1 MSASGAQSESLARR
15 RDVSASTT
23 IISPGKPMFVLVTF
37 AVDAEF
43 APWREIRRF
52 RKVKLNEKHW
62 SGGADVYETQVGD
75 CCVWVSLTGMGIKSF
90 DFKSAL
96 CLRSAGLD
104 AIISSG
110 LSGALKRPYRVGQI
124 VVPKRVGTLRDA
136 KGLATDPALADLA
149 ERQGAT
155 LVDTLLTADR
165 IIETQEEKAR
175 LSQFADVVDME
186 SFHIVHEFS
195 LEAAPVTVI
204 RAISDAATEDL
215 PIDFSKVVTHTG
227 QLRAAPLI
235 KELVLQATKI
245 THLVRFAKQ
254 SREAAKNLVNFLDV
268 FLRALTPEL
277 IRGQVTTTTAT
288 AT

>member
-1 MSASGAQSESLARR
+1 MSASGARNESLARR
-15 RDVSASTT
+15 HDVSSSTT
-23 IISPGKPMFVLVTF
+23 TISSKPMFVLVTF

-43 APWREIRRF
+43 APWRQIRRF

-110 LSGALKRPYRVGQI
+110 LSGALRRPYRVGQI

-136 KGLATDPALADLA
+136 VGLATAAPLADLA

-155 LVDTLLTADR
+155 VVDTLLTSDR
-165 IIETQEEKAR
+165 IIDSQEEKAR
-175 LSQFADVVDME
+175 LAQFADAVDME

-204 RAISDAATEDL
+204 RAISDAANEDL
-215 PIDFSKVVTHTG
+215 PLDFSKVVTSTG
-227 QLRAAPLI
+227 QLKAAPLI
-235 KELVLQATKI
+235 KALVLRPTKI
-245 THLVRFAKQ
+245 PHLIRFARQ

-268 FLRALTPEL
+268 FLRALTPES
-277 IRGQVTTTTAT
+277 IRCEARATTAT
-288 AT
+288 

>member
-15 RDVSASTT
+15 RDVAASTT

-43 APWREIRRF
+43 TPWRKIRRF

-75 CCVWVSLTGMGIKSF
+75 CCVWVSLTGMGIKRF

-96 CLRSAGLD
+96 CLRSTGLD

-110 LSGALKRPYRVGQI
+110 LSGALKRSYRVGQI
-124 VVPKRVGTLRDA
+124 VVPKRVGTFSDA
-136 KGLATDPALADLA
+136 AGLATAATLADLA

-165 IIETQEEKAR
+165 IIDTRGEKAR
-175 LSQFADVVDME
+175 LSHFADVVDME

-204 RAISDAATEDL
+204 RAISDTADEDL
-215 PIDFSKVVTHTG
+215 PIDFSKVLTHTG
-227 QLRAAPLI
+227 RLRAAQLV
-235 KELVLQATKI
+235 KELVLHPTQI
-245 THLVRFAKQ
+245 PHLIRFAKQ

-277 IRGQVTTTTAT
+277 LRCQATTTTAI

>member
-1 MSASGAQSESLARR
+1 
-15 RDVSASTT
+15 
-23 IISPGKPMFVLVTF
+23 MFVLVTF

-75 CCVWVSLTGMGIKSF
+75 CCVWVILTGMGIKSF

-104 AIISSG
+104 AVISSG
-110 LSGALKRPYRVGQI
+110 LSGALKGPYRVGQI
-124 VVPKRVGTLRDA
+124 VVPKRVGTLSDA
-136 KGLATDPALADLA
+136 AGLSTAASLADLA

-155 LVDTLLTADR
+155 IIESLLTADR
-165 IIETQEEKAR
+165 IIDSQGEKAR
-175 LSQFADVVDME
+175 LAQFADAVDME

-204 RAISDAATEDL
+204 RAISDAAHEDL
-215 PIDFSKVVTHTG
+215 PLDFSKVVTNTG
-227 QLRAAPLI
+227 QLKVGPLI
-235 KELVLQATKI
+235 KELVLQPTAI
-245 THLVRFAKQ
+245 PDLVRFAKQ
-254 SREAAKNLVNFLDV
+254 SREAAKNLVHFLDV

-277 IRGQVTTTTAT
+277 IRCEARTAT
-288 AT
+288 T

>member
-1 MSASGAQSESLARR
+1 MAASS
-15 RDVSASTT
+15 STN
-23 IISPGKPMFVLVTF
+23 ISSSKPMFVLVTF

-43 APWREIRRF
+43 APWRAIRRF

-90 DFKSAL
+90 DFKSAT

-104 AIISSG
+104 AVISSG
-110 LSGALKRPYRVGQI
+110 LCGGLNTRYRVGQI
-124 VVPKRVGTLRDA
+124 VAPKRVGTMRDA
-136 KGLATDPALADLA
+136 AGLSTAHALADLA

-155 LVDTLLTADR
+155 IIETLLTSDR
-165 IIETQEEKAR
+165 IIDSQEEKAR
-175 LSQFADVVDME
+175 LSQFADAVDME

-204 RAISDAATEDL
+204 RAISDAANEDL
-215 PIDFSKVVTHTG
+215 PLDFSKVLTDTG
-227 QLRAAPLI
+227 QLKVAPLI
-235 KELVLQATKI
+235 KELVLRPTEI
-245 THLVRFAKQ
+245 PHLIRFAKQ

-277 IRGQVTTTTAT
+277 IHSEARVATT
-288 AT
+288 

>member
-1 MSASGAQSESLARR
+1 
-15 RDVSASTT
+15 
-23 IISPGKPMFVLVTF
+23 MFVLVTF

-75 CCVWVSLTGMGIKSF
+75 CCVWVSLTGMGSKSF

-110 LSGALKRPYRVGQI
+110 LCGGLNTRFRVGQI
-124 VVPKRVGTLRDA
+124 IAPKRVGTLQDSTGISTA
-136 KGLATDPALADLA
+136 PSLTDLA

-155 LVDTLLTADR
+155 VIEMMLSADR
-165 IIETQEEKAR
+165 IIDSQREKAR
-175 LSQFADVVDME
+175 LSQIADAVDME

-204 RAISDAATEDL
+204 RAISDAANEDL
-215 PIDFSKVVTHTG
+215 PIDFSKVVTSTG
-227 QLRAAPLI
+227 QLRAAQLI
-235 KELVLQATKI
+235 KELVLHPTRI
-245 THLVRFAKQ
+245 PHLIRFAKQ
-254 SREAAKNLVNFLDV
+254 SRGAAKNLVNFLDV

-277 IRGQVTTTTAT
+277 IRCQATTKTAT

>member
-1 MSASGAQSESLARR
+1 
-15 RDVSASTT
+15 
-23 IISPGKPMFVLVTF
+23 MFVLVTF

-43 APWREIRRF
+43 APWRAIRRF

-62 SGGADVYETQVGD
+62 SGGADVYETQVGN

-90 DFKSAL
+90 DFKSAT

-104 AIISSG
+104 AVISAG
-110 LSGALKRPYRVGQI
+110 LCGGLNTRYRVGQI
-124 VVPKRVGTLRDA
+124 VTPKRVGTMRDA
-136 KGLATDPALADLA
+136 AGLSTAHALGDLA

-155 LVDTLLTADR
+155 IIETLLTSDR
-165 IIETQEEKAR
+165 IIDSREEKAR
-175 LSQFADVVDME
+175 LSQFADAVDME

-204 RAISDAATEDL
+204 RAISDIATEDL
-215 PIDFSKVVTHTG
+215 PLDFSKVLTNTG
-227 QLRAAPLI
+227 QLKVAPLI
-235 KELVLQATKI
+235 KELVLRPTEI
-245 THLVRFAKQ
+245 PHLIRFAKQ

-277 IRGQVTTTTAT
+277 IHSEARAATT
-288 AT
+288 

>member
-1 MSASGAQSESLARR
+1 
-15 RDVSASTT
+15 
-23 IISPGKPMFVLVTF
+23 MFVLVTF

-90 DFKSAL
+90 DFKSAT

-110 LSGALKRPYRVGQI
+110 LCGGLNTRYRVGQI
-124 VVPKRVGTLRDA
+124 VAPRRVGTMQDTS
-136 KGLATDPALADLA
+136 GLSTAHALADLA

-155 LVDTLLTADR
+155 VIDTLLTADH
-165 IIETQEEKAR
+165 IIDSQAEKAR
-175 LSQFADVVDME
+175 LSQFADAVDME

-204 RAISDAATEDL
+204 RAVSDAANETL
-215 PIDFSKVVTHTG
+215 PLDFSKVLTNTG
-227 QLRAAPLI
+227 QVRVAPLL
-235 KELVLQATKI
+235 KELVLQPARI
-245 THLVRFAKQ
+245 PHLTRFAKQ
-254 SREAAKNLVNFLDV
+254 SRQAAKNLANFLDV
-268 FLRALTPEL
+268 FLRALTPEK
-277 IRGQVTTTTAT
+277 IQSEARTTAA

>member
-124 VVPKRVGTLRDA
+124 VVPKRVGTLHDVT
-136 KGLATDPALADLA
+136 GLATDSALADLA

-155 LVDTLLTADR
+155 LVDTLLTSDR
-165 IIETQEEKAR
+165 IIETQKEKAR

-204 RAISDAATEDL
+204 RAISDAANEDL

-235 KELVLQATKI
+235 KELVLQPTKI
-245 THLVRFAKQ
+245 PHLIRFAKQ

-268 FLRALTPEL
+268 FLHALTPEL

>member
-1 MSASGAQSESLARR
+1 
-15 RDVSASTT
+15 
-23 IISPGKPMFVLVTF
+23 MFVLVTF

-43 APWREIRRF
+43 APWRELRRF

-62 SGGADVYETQVGD
+62 SGGADVYESQVGD

-90 DFKSAL
+90 DFKSAT

-110 LSGALKRPYRVGQI
+110 LCGGLSTRYRVGQI
-124 VVPKRVGTLRDA
+124 VAPKRITTMQDPI
-136 KGLATDPALADLA
+136 GLATSATLADLA

-155 LVDTLLTADR
+155 IIEALLTSDR
-165 IIETQEEKAR
+165 IIDSEAEKAR
-175 LSQFADVVDME
+175 LSRVADAVDME

-204 RAISDAATEDL
+204 RSISDAANETL
-215 PIDFSKVVTHTG
+215 PLDFSKVLTPAGHVKV
-227 QLRAAPLI
+227 APLM
-235 KELVLQATKI
+235 KELVSRPARI
-245 THLVRFAKQ
+245 PHLIQFAKQ
-254 SREAAKNLVNFLDV
+254 SREAAKNLANFLDV

-277 IRGQVTTTTAT
+277 IRCEARATTAT
-288 AT
+288 P

>member
-1 MSASGAQSESLARR
+1 
-15 RDVSASTT
+15 
-23 IISPGKPMFVLVTF
+23 MFILVTF

-90 DFKSAL
+90 DFKSAT

-110 LSGALKRPYRVGQI
+110 LCGGLSTRYRVGQI
-124 VVPKRVGTLRDA
+124 VAPRRVGTLRDSTGISTA
-136 KGLATDPALADLA
+136 HSLSDLA

-155 LVDTLLTADR
+155 VIERLLTSDR
-165 IIETQEEKAR
+165 VIDSEAEKAR
-175 LSQFADVVDME
+175 LSQFADAVDME
-186 SFHIVHEFS
+186 SFHIVHEFL
-195 LEAAPVTVI
+195 LEATPVTVI
-204 RAISDAATEDL
+204 RAISDAANETL
-215 PIDFSKVVTHTG
+215 PLDFSKVLTPAG
-227 QLRAAPLI
+227 QVKVAPLM
-235 KELVLQATKI
+235 KELVSRPARI
-245 THLVRFAKQ
+245 PHLIQFAKQ
-254 SREAAKNLVNFLDV
+254 SREAAKNLANFLEV
-268 FLRALTPEL
+268 FLRALTPEQ
-277 IRGQVTTTTAT
+277 IHAEARSTAA

>member
-15 RDVSASTT
+15 RDVAAPATN
-23 IISPGKPMFVLVTF
+23 IPGSKPMFVLVTF

-43 APWREIRRF
+43 APWRDIRRF

-62 SGGADVYETQVGD
+62 SGGADVYETQVGN

-96 CLRSAGLD
+96 CLRGAGLD
-104 AIISSG
+104 AVISSG
-110 LSGALKRPYRVGQI
+110 LSGALKRAYRVGQI

-136 KGLATDPALADLA
+136 AGLSTDANLADFA

-165 IIETQEEKAR
+165 IIESQEEKAR
-175 LSQFADVVDME
+175 LAQFADAVDME

-204 RAISDAATEDL
+204 RAISDAANEDL
-215 PIDFSKVVTHTG
+215 PIDFSKVLTDTG
-227 QLRAAPLI
+227 QLKLAALI
-235 KELVLQATKI
+235 KELVLQPARI
-245 THLVRFAKQ
+245 PHLIRFAKQ

-277 IRGQVTTTTAT
+277 IRYEAGTTTAT
-288 AT
+288 